1 MTKIIVPIIATALTL
16 VFYYAC
22 QGIQIESQKA
32 DWFHFQPQDKY
43 KENSKLDMS
52 HWLDAPAG
60 KNGFIQINGKDL
72 AFENG
77 DKIKFWGTNINGS
90 RPYMPH
96 DEADEWAS
104 FLASYGFN
112 AIRFHKFTWDAT
124 DGIHST
130 KIIEEKWK
138 NFDYFNH
145 ALREKGIY
153 YGWSHI
159 YGHRVRPADS
169 TRLIAYH
176 EIAETSF
183 PWAHL
188 NGSTASLVNFAEDLQ
203 ELNIELTLNM
213 LNHINPH
220 TGLRYAE
227 DPALAFI
234 EFQNEDNIFW
244 GAIERTLEQTP
255 TYRALL
261 CKKFSDWLKKKYQN
275 QGALETAWKG
285 KGLEDGQHIDKE
297 NIYPNPNHGFFS
309 HEYEQALQENRAPD
323 QHVIDRL
330 HFLFEEQ
337 MKFYNKF
344 EKAIRDTGY
353 KGVLIGSCW
362 QAGSGL
368 SHLYNLYADY
378 QVGMIDRHNYF
389 GGGRSHNLQEGP
401 FDNSSMLSQIGSG
414 LFGAGLQQ
422 VYDRPF
428 AFSEWMSLIPN
439 EWVAESAPLISFY
452 GMGLQGWDASFS
464 FAVDYPDYTP
474 TLQTPPWGGV
484 YNVTSPLQ
492 LSMYPALAMSIYR
505 NDVKEAE
512 PFVHRQ
518 IDFSKLENGESFFKE
533 NMIQDHDRKVFRSDF
548 PLQSL
553 AVGKVTLGF
562 GIQGIDPLE
571 GDIDQYNQNK
581 GFLSTTEQLFW
592 SEESA
597 FFTVNS
603 QGTQGLVGFSPNRV
617 HEFDDLK
624 LKTDNEFAVILF
636 SSLERDNGLYKTNE
650 WLITAMARAGNTGM
664 EFNEQRNELVS
675 TGDAPIQI
683 EPVSFEFTT
692 KGKEGFSVETLN
704 HSGVPTGKILPST
717 GNQISIDGNACGT
730 MYYLVR
736 FDTP

>member
-1 MTKIIVPIIATALTL
+1 MHFKICKISILFLFNLCSPPLKISEPIWFDFAPD
-16 VFYYAC
+16 
-22 QGIQIESQKA
+22 SQL
-32 DWFHFQPQDKY
+32 PSGSVL
-43 KENSKLDMS
+43 NMS

-60 KNGFIQINGKDL
+60 KNGFLQIQGKDL

-77 DKIKFWGTNINGS
+77 KKIKFWGTNINGS
-90 RPYMPH
+90 RPYIPH

-104 FLASYGFN
+104 FLAAYGFN

-130 KIIEEKWK
+130 KITEEKWK
-138 NFDYFNH
+138 NFDYFNQ

-169 TRLIAYH
+169 TRLIAYQ

-203 ELNIELTLNM
+203 ELNIELTLHM
-213 LNHINPH
+213 LNHVNPH
-220 TGLRYAE
+220 TGLRYAD

-261 CKKFSDWLKKKYQN
+261 CKKFSDWLKKKYRN
-275 QGALETAWKG
+275 QEDLQLAWNG
-285 KGLEDGQHIDKE
+285 KGLDEGQHIDME

-309 HEYEQALQENRAPD
+309 HEYEQAIEQNRAPD
-323 QHVIDRL
+323 PHVVDRL

-337 MKFYNKF
+337 LKFYKKF

-353 KGVLIGSCW
+353 NGVLVGSCW

-389 GGGRSHNLQEGP
+389 GGGNSHNLKEGP
-401 FDNSSMLSQIGSG
+401 FDNTSMLSQIGSG

-422 VYDRPF
+422 AHDRPF
-428 AFSEWMSLIPN
+428 SFSEWMSLIPN
-439 EWVAESAPLISFY
+439 EWVAESAPLIAIY

-464 FAVDYPDYTP
+464 FAVDYPHYTP

-492 LSMYPALAMSIYR
+492 LSLYPALAMSIYR
-505 NDVKEAE
+505 NDVKEAAT
-512 PFVHRQ
+512 FVHRQ
-518 IDFSKLENGESFFKE
+518 IDFPKLEKGESFFKE
-533 NMIQDHDRKVFRSDF
+533 GMVQDHDRKVFRSDF

-553 AVGKVTLGF
+553 AVGKVSLGF
-562 GIQGIDPLE
+562 GGEEINPIDA
-571 GDIDQYNQNK
+571 DIDLYK
-581 GFLSTTEQLFW
+581 TKEGYLSTTEQLFW

-597 FFTVNS
+597 YFTVNS
-603 QGTQGLVGFSPNRV
+603 PGTQGLAGFSSKKV
-617 HEFDDLK
+617 YEFDDLK
-624 LKTDNEFAVILF
+624 LKTNNTFAVILF
-636 SSLERDNGLYKTNE
+636 SSLDRDKSLRESKE
-650 WLITAMARAGNTGM
+650 WLITAIARARNTGM
-664 EFNEQRNELVS
+664 QFNEQRNELVVP
-675 TGDAPIQI
+675 GVAPIQI
-683 EPVSFEFTT
+683 EPVFFEFTA
-692 KGKEGFSVETLN
+692 KNKKSFKVEVLN
-704 HSGVPTGKILPST
+704 HSGVQTGISHPST
-717 GNQISIDGNACGT
+717 GNQVKVDGSATET

-736 FDTP
+736 FE